1 MNVCCCCGY
10 VSQSSVPRIF
20 ISNPMGQITM
30 KVCQDVR
37 SLALARQNEPAT
49 SRGNRGKF
57 SSLQKYQAK
66 QNNDSPL
73 REERLDSPKQK
84 KSTAIDLETGDGA
97 GRLVTARNSPP
108 PFQRPTSGIL
118 AYTIGGLPS
127 QLVTAIHLIESSQNT
142 THTHTHT
149 LLTVTSWRTLPL
161 TTTPCIHTTTATT
174 PCLN

>member
-73 REERLDSPKQK
+73 REERLDSPKTK
-84 KSTAIDLETGDGA
+84 KAQPSTSRPVTGLGA
-97 GRLVTARNSPP
+97 WLQRETARLHSNGQLLEYLRTP
-108 PFQRPTSGIL
+108 SG
-118 AYTIGGLPS
+118 ACHPNWS
-127 QLVTAIHLIESSQNT
+127 QPYI
-142 THTHTHT
+142 
-149 LLTVTSWRTLPL
+149 
-161 TTTPCIHTTTATT
+161 
-174 PCLN
+174 